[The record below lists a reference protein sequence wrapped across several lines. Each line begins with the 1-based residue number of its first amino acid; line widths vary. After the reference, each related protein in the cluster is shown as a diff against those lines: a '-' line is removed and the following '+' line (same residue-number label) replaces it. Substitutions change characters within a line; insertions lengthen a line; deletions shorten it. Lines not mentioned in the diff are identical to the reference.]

1 MKTAWTIYIGTF
13 SDSFFSMT
21 FDPETLE
28 AENLHSIYN
37 PGGRSA
43 YFALSSDARY
53 LYTAN
58 EYQKG
63 PGGLGAFRL
72 NGNDDPVFLNALK
85 SNSQGPAHISM
96 MHVFGRDYLLGSGYF
111 DGDVMVCPIPE
122 DGHLPPMSDNFRLS
136 EEARAHGI
144 RPVPGT
150 AFAITT
156 DTFHGL
162 IYTYEMTPEGKL
174 IKRQCYS
181 DPELKA
187 PRHMTFSKDG
197 KRLFMLTERTSTLE
211 VYDIDRETGAL
222 THTAHFSNLPDD
234 FEGTSSSSAIHS
246 SPDGQ
251 YVYLSNRGHN
261 SITVYYVGEGAVKKV
276 GCVSD
281 SINWPREFM
290 IDPNGEFMLV
300 GNQNDPSISIF
311 RMNKAN
317 GMPEFTGKK
326 IPLTEGP
333 TAFICLPK
341 SPA

>member
-1 MKTAWTIYIGTF
+1 
-13 SDSFFSMT
+13 MT

-28 AENLHSIYN
+28 AKDLHSIFD

-43 YFALSSDARY
+43 YFALSSDSRY
-53 LYTAN
+53 LYVAN
-58 EYQKG
+58 EYHEG
-63 PGGLGAFRL
+63 PGGLAAFRL
-72 NGNDDPVFLNALK
+72 VDGGDPQFLNALP
-85 SNSQGPAHISM
+85 SGTQGPAHISIM
-96 MHVFGRDYLLGSGYF
+96 NAFGRDFVLGSGYF
-111 DGDVMVCPIPE
+111 EGDIMVCPVQE
-122 DGHLPPMSDNFRLS
+122 DGFLPPMSDNFRLS

-187 PRHMTFSKDG
+187 PRHMDFSKDG

-211 VYDIDRETGAL
+211 VYDIDRKTGAL

-234 FEGTSSSSAIHS
+234 FKGESSSSAIHT

-261 SITVYYVGEGAVKKV
+261 SIVVYHIGENDVTQVGWATE
-276 GCVSD
+276 
-281 SINWPREFM
+281 SINWPREFL
-290 IDPNGEFMLV
+290 IDPEGKFMLV
-300 GNQNDPSISIF
+300 GNQFGQSVSIF
-311 RMNKAN
+311 LINQEN
-317 GMPEFTGKK
+317 GMPEYTGKQ
-326 IPLTEGP
+326 IPLPEGP
-333 TAFICLPK
+333 TCFICLP
-341 SPA
+341 